1 MSPDRHPDEARIF
14 SLSQIRRISLTDKVF
29 IRNPE
34 FSLRAFAE
42 RSFGVFQEKPR
53 DVVWQF
59 SASVTDAIEEYVF
72 HPNQS
77 MQRQKDGSVIVKFTA
92 GGLMEMCW
100 HLYTWGANVKVI
112 EPIELKELM
121 KKALA
126 HKNFSV

>member
-1 MSPDRHPDEARIF
+1 M
-14 SLSQIRRISLTDKVF
+14 T
-29 IRNPE
+29 
-34 FSLRAFAE
+34 
-42 RSFGVFQEKPR
+42 GVQTCALPIFQEKPR

-59 SASVTDAIEEYVF
+59 SASVADAIEEYVF